1 MRTISCS
8 SMRVTKLIFG
18 GLLALWAFAALPP
31 ALAASGPFEG
41 FGGRWSG
48 TGTLRPQGSAPERIR
63 CNATYR
69 ARGSSAHQVDLNLQ
83 CTSDSYNFH
92 LAGNFTADSN
102 NQVTGRWNERSRNVG
117 GTAIGYAR
125 GDRLQL
131 HIESSGFAAT
141 LYMVTRNRRQT
152 VNIDSRGG
160 GQVVKGSI
168 SLRRR

>member
-1 MRTISCS
+1 MRTSSCS
-8 SMRVTKLIFG
+8 SMRVTTFICAS
-18 GLLALWAFAALPP
+18 LLAVWGFAAVPP
-31 ALAASGPFEG
+31 ALAESGPFVG
-41 FGGRWSG
+41 FSGNWSG
-48 TGTLRPQGSAPERIR
+48 TGTLRPQGGAPERIR
-63 CNATYR
+63 CSATYR

-92 LAGNFTADSN
+92 LAGNFTADAKN
-102 NQVTGRWNERSRNVG
+102 RVTGNWSERTRNIG
-117 GTAIGYAR
+117 GTTIGYAR

-131 HIESSGFAAT
+131 HIESSAFAAT
-141 LYMVTRNRRQT
+141 LNMVTRNRRQT